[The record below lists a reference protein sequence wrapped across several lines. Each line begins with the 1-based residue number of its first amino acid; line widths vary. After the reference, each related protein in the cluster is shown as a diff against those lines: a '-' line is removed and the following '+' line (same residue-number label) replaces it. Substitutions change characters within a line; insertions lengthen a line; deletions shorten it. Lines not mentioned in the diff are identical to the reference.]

1 MSKKI
6 TCPRCDQEVDSQVS
20 FCGQCGVDLA
30 FAAVLAERQ
39 LVLGEKSNP
48 VTPVTPEV
56 LVPRLGDYLVDM
68 GELSPS
74 ELDLALTYQKKQGE
88 SGKPLLLGQ
97 VLLELGLIERE
108 TLDEAITM
116 QILQLHQALR
126 QSNRELEARVQERTQ
141 ELERAVDKLT
151 ELNQLKANFIANI
164 SHELRTPLTHI
175 RGYLDLLFDGE
186 LGPLNSDQSEVMA
199 VVRRSESRLE
209 KLINDLIHFGMA
221 SRGDLSLNLFPVDIS
236 SMIQSIVEQLKERV
250 EGRQLTIEACLAEGL
265 PTVQCDEEKISWVIA
280 QFIDNAIKF
289 SPEDSCIKIEAYRQ
303 DNFVTIAITD
313 NGIGIPADSLED
325 IFEPFHQLDGST
337 TRRYSGTGLG
347 LALSNRIIDAH
358 NSHVDVFSEVGNG
371 SRFEFSLPIVERVM
385 ES

>member
-1 MSKKI
+1 
-6 TCPRCDQEVDSQVS
+6 
-20 FCGQCGVDLA
+20 VDLA

-68 GELSPS
+68 GEISPS
-74 ELDLALTYQKKQGE
+74 ELDLALTYQKEQGE
-88 SGKPLLLGQ
+88 AGKPLLLGQ

-151 ELNQLKANFIANI
+151 ELKQLKANFIANI

-186 LGPLNSDQSEVMA
+186 LGLLNSDQSEVIA

-209 KLINDLIHFGMA
+209 KLIDDLIHFGMA

-236 SMIQSIVEQLKERV
+236 LMIQSIVEQLKERV

-280 QFIDNAIKF
+280 QFIENAIKF

-313 NGIGIPADSLED
+313 NGIGIPADNLED

-337 TRRYSGTGLG
+337 TRRFGGTGLG

-358 NSHVDVFSEVGNG
+358 NSQVDVFSEVGNG